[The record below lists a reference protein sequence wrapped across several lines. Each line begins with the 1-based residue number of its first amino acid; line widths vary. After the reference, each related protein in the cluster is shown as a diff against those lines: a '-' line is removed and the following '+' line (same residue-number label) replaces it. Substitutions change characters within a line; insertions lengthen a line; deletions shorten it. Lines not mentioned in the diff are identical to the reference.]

1 MIFPQPDRGI
11 LQHVKKVENTVSS
24 LFILIPV
31 AFIFVIVAIKLFFWS
46 VKSGQYDDLDT
57 EAKRILFD
65 DDDDDQ
71 PTGNEGQRK
80 DKK

>member
-1 MIFPQPDRGI
+1 M
-11 LQHVKKVENTVSS
+11 SS

-31 AFIFVIVAIKLFFWS
+31 AFVFVILAIKLFFWS

-65 DDDDDQ
+65 DDDDA
-71 PTGNEGQRK
+71 TESTAEEREK
-80 DKK
+80 DHR